1 MPDPLP
7 PIDPILPPGL
17 DPGPNAVAVPE
28 PGSVWL
34 ALEGLGIALGASAL
48 LRRRKDNDRS

>member
-17 DPGPNAVAVPE
+17 DPGPGAVAIPE

-34 ALEGLGIALGASAL
+34 ALEGLAIAVGTSAL
-48 LRRRKDNDRS
+48 LRGRRNDDRL